1 MSIPDTIKRALLK
14 YLPFAPAIVLAV
26 LIPAFW
32 VDVPQ
37 YDEWDS
43 VMLFEHLSQ
52 GSLTL
57 ELLFKQ
63 VNEYRQFFPNVIFV
77 GLGKL
82 THWDLR
88 YEMILVFL
96 AVCLISLNVR
106 RLAVLTTQATEIQ
119 FAVLLLMG
127 NLVIFSLTQYE
138 NWLQAQQLV
147 YYMPILCV
155 TTCIVIALT
164 NLGTLTKFAICAALS
179 FVSTFSSANGIVCW
193 VVVLPLLVFTEWPK
207 NRRAVVWLSGLWLI
221 AICLCLALYLHGYE
235 KPWWTPSPLTALYH
249 PVRAVVY
256 FLGFVGGPLGLERA
270 RLSVVAGAVMIAGF
284 TAACVYLAQ
293 HRRDRELITR
303 LIGWLVIGFY
313 SLLTAVMTTIG
324 RVGLPTGPSQ
334 VPRYLGFS
342 VYLLLALVFLAQ
354 VIGEDRQRR
363 SGRTPRLWANPLSLT
378 VIVVLILYQPFMWA
392 LSYRQMDAWQTR
404 LLQAKAS
411 ILLINEL
418 PDTRLTKNLYPNL
431 QFLIEKANALDQLG
445 LMRPSLVRT
454 KHLNELAYDAA
465 GRGEMRPVERTA
477 GGYAASGF
485 ATLDQKRAPDA
496 IILAYDAGNN
506 DPIAFAM
513 SYPLKRPASIF
524 HGVAPAGAWLVRFTR
539 EQLPQSPVTVTAW
552 AFDATTGRAFRLSGE
567 SQINTARETKGAAS
581 RQYKLRTRQMA
592 G

>member
-1 MSIPDTIKRALLK
+1 MIIPDTIKRALFK
-14 YLPFAPAIVLAV
+14 YLPFAPAIFLAV
-26 LIPAFW
+26 LIPAYW

-52 GSLTL
+52 GSLTIG
-57 ELLFKQ
+57 LLFKQ

-88 YEMILVFL
+88 YEMILVFV
-96 AVCLISLNVR
+96 AACLISLNVR
-106 RLAVLTTQATEIQ
+106 RLAVLTTRAGELQ
-119 FAVLLLMG
+119 FATLLLMA

-155 TTCIVIALT
+155 TTCIIIART
-164 NLGTLTKFAICAALS
+164 TFGTIAKFGICAALS

-193 VVVLPLLVFTEWPK
+193 VVVLPLLGFTEWPR
-207 NRRAVVWLSGLWLI
+207 NRRLVVWLSSLWII
-221 AICLCLALYLHGYE
+221 AIGLSLALYLHGYE
-235 KPWWTPSPLTALYH
+235 KPWWTPSPLTGLYH
-249 PVRAVVY
+249 PLRAFVY
-256 FLGFVGGPLGLERA
+256 FLGFAGGPLGLERA
-270 RLSVVAGAVMIAGF
+270 RLSVLAGSLMVAAVL
-284 TAACVYLAQ
+284 AACVYLLK
-293 HRRDRELITR
+293 HRSDRELIDR
-303 LIGWLVIGFY
+303 MIGWLVIAAY

-324 RVGLPTGPSQ
+324 RVGLTTGPSQ

-342 VYLLLALVFLAQ
+342 VYLLLALVFLAHI
-354 VIGEDRQRR
+354 VGEDLQRR
-363 SGRTPRLWANPLSLT
+363 SGRVSRLWPNPLT
-378 VIVVLILYQPFMWA
+378 FTIVVVLILYQPFMWA

-411 ILLINEL
+411 ILLINQL
-418 PDTRLTKNLYPNL
+418 PDTRLTKILYPNL
-431 QFLIEKANALDQLG
+431 QFLVEKANALDRLG
-445 LMRPSLVRT
+445 LMRPSLVTT
-454 KHLNELAYDAA
+454 KHLNQLAYNGA

-477 GGYAASGF
+477 FGYAASGF
-485 ATLDQKRAPDA
+485 ATLDQRRVPDA
-496 IILAYDAGNN
+496 IILAYDTGND

-524 HGVAPAGAWLVRFTR
+524 HGVAAGGVWLVRFTH
-539 EQLPQSPVTVTAW
+539 EQLPPAPVTISAW

-567 SQINTARETKGAAS
+567 S
-581 RQYKLRTRQMA
+581 KLTSGR
-592 G
+592 

>member
-1 MSIPDTIKRALLK
+1 MSIPDTIKRALIK
-14 YLPFAPAIVLAV
+14 YLPFAPTIVLAV
-26 LIPAFW
+26 LIPAYW

-57 ELLFKQ
+57 GLLFKQ

-88 YEMILVFL
+88 YEMILVF
-96 AVCLISLNVR
+96 AAACLISLNVR
-106 RLAVLTTQATEIQ
+106 RLAVLTIQASELQ
-119 FAVLLLMG
+119 FAILLLMG

-138 NWLQAQQLV
+138 NWFQAQQLV

-155 TTCIVIALT
+155 TTSIVIART
-164 NLGTLTKFAICAALS
+164 NLGTLAKFAICAALS

-193 VVVLPLLVFTEWPK
+193 VVVLPLLVFTEWPT
-207 NRRAVVWLSGLWLI
+207 NRRSVLWLSGLWML
-221 AICLCLALYLHGYE
+221 AVCLCLALYLHGYE
-235 KPWWTPSPLTALYH
+235 KPWWTPSPLTGLHH
-249 PVRAVVY
+249 PFRAFIY
-256 FLGFVGGPLGLERA
+256 FLGFVGGPLGLERV
-270 RLSVVAGAVMIAGF
+270 RLSIVAGAVMTAGLIAV
-284 TAACVYLAQ
+284 CLYLVK
-293 HRRDRELITR
+293 HRRDRDLIAR
-303 LIGWLVIGFY
+303 ASGWLVIAAY
-313 SLLTAVMTTIG
+313 SLATAVMTTIG
-324 RVGLPTGPSQ
+324 RVGLTTGPSQ

-342 VYLLLALVFLAQ
+342 VYLLLALVFLAHI
-354 VIGEDRQRR
+354 IGTDLQHR
-363 SGRTPRLWANPLSLT
+363 SGRAPRLWPNPLAFIT
-378 VIVVLILYQPFMWA
+378 IVVLLLYQPFMWA

-411 ILLINEL
+411 ILLINQL
-418 PDTRLTKNLYPNL
+418 PDTRLTKILYPNL
-431 QFLIEKANALDQLG
+431 QFLIEKANALDHLG

-454 KHLNELAYDAA
+454 KHLNQLGFSAA
-465 GRGEMRPVERTA
+465 GRGEMRPVERTTY
-477 GGYAASGF
+477 GYAASGF
-485 ATLDQKRAPDA
+485 ATLDQKRPPDA
-496 IILAYDAGNN
+496 IILAYDAGDN
-506 DPIAFAM
+506 DPIAFAI

-539 EQLPQSPVTVTAW
+539 EQLPQSPVTITAW

-581 RQYKLRTRQMA
+581 RQYRSRTRQMA